1 MSNVVD
7 KIIEKCRN
15 AILGGIPILYIKTDS
30 DVLINKIIED
40 ENRPLVQL
48 LCGSSS
54 GGSRYSERPLSERKA
69 DGLKCRLN
77 DAENYSNSLPNS
89 FETISYPHIWAY
101 KMPGM
106 EDASSYNSALRQL
119 EKYVLAHED
128 KNHSRYNILQY
139 SVVLLFSSNVNISQ
153 SLLPYTEFV
162 DVEYPDEDE
171 IRNIIL
177 NESLNDPHL
186 ACNDA
191 YLSALCT
198 SFSGFSNEDIVLTMQ
213 KIRATSSFEDSESVE
228 QIIYDR
234 KKQKMEGGIL
244 EYYKLDESD
253 ISIGGMADYK
263 SWLEKQIEPLKNSN
277 IYSRTVGT
285 TPPKGVL
292 LCGIPGCGKS
302 EAAKFTAHELGLP
315 LLKMD
320 VGNLMDKYQGV
331 SEQRMREALKLAE
344 AMSPCVLWI
353 DELEK
358 GFSGAGANKDSS
370 SFQRMFGYMLGWMQD
385 NKKPCFIFATANNIG
400 DLPKEFFRSGRFDAL
415 YAVYLPTIDECVK
428 IIQTCMNKTERRVA
442 KLKRIKKSDVVL
454 FDKDC
459 YSASLL
465 REFII
470 SELVHNNIPRIVIG
484 SDLKKITDTALR
496 SLIEEEKITQ
506 SKWSDALKAAARESI
521 VYGDG
526 QENIDSIAVSYCRML
541 RKGFIPTGDRVLFD
555 TKDYHVENIEQ
566 LKKLKSKRDFD
577 MSDDEKQKHLEEID
591 AAQILQRSNKVFDN
605 KYDEAVY
612 DLLYSRINDFALHI
626 EQVEREKMIGR

>member
-1 MSNVVD
+1 M
-7 KIIEKCRN
+7 
-15 AILGGIPILYIKTDS
+15 
-30 DVLINKIIED
+30 
-40 ENRPLVQL
+40 
-48 LCGSSS
+48 
-54 GGSRYSERPLSERKA
+54 
-69 DGLKCRLN
+69 
-77 DAENYSNSLPNS
+77 
-89 FETISYPHIWAY
+89 
-101 KMPGM
+101 
-106 EDASSYNSALRQL
+106 
-119 EKYVLAHED
+119 
-128 KNHSRYNILQY
+128 
-139 SVVLLFSSNVNISQ
+139 
-153 SLLPYTEFV
+153 
-162 DVEYPDEDE
+162 
-171 IRNIIL
+171 
-177 NESLNDPHL
+177 
-186 ACNDA
+186 
-191 YLSALCT
+191 
-198 SFSGFSNEDIVLTMQ
+198 
-213 KIRATSSFEDSESVE
+213 
-228 QIIYDR
+228 
-234 KKQKMEGGIL
+234 
-244 EYYKLDESD
+244 
-253 ISIGGMADYK
+253 
-263 SWLEKQIEPLKNSN
+263 
-277 IYSRTVGT
+277 
-285 TPPKGVL
+285 
-292 LCGIPGCGKS
+292 
-302 EAAKFTAHELGLP
+302 
-315 LLKMD
+315 
-320 VGNLMDKYQGV
+320 
-331 SEQRMREALKLAE
+331 
-344 AMSPCVLWI
+344 
-353 DELEK
+353 
-358 GFSGAGANKDSS
+358 
-370 SFQRMFGYMLGWMQD
+370 
-385 NKKPCFIFATANNIG
+385 
-400 DLPKEFFRSGRFDAL
+400 
-415 YAVYLPTIDECVK
+415 YLPTIDECVK

>member
-1 MSNVVD
+1 MGNVVD

-48 LCGSSS
+48 LCGNSS

-69 DGLKCRLN
+69 DGLRCRLN

-89 FETISYPHIWAY
+89 FETISYPHIWAF
-101 KMPGM
+101 KMPGT

-139 SVVLLFSSNVNISQ
+139 SVVLLYSSNVNISP

-162 DVEYPDEDE
+162 DVEYPDENE

-186 ACNDA
+186 AGNDA

-213 KIRATSSFEDSESVE
+213 KIRATSSFEDSEAVE

-253 ISIGGMADYK
+253 ISIGGMTEYK
-263 SWLEKQIEPLKNSN
+263 TWLKKQIEPLKNSN

-428 IIQTCMNKTERRVA
+428 IIQTCMDKTERRVA

-459 YSASLL
+459 YSASLI

-470 SELVHNNIPRIVIG
+470 SELVRNNIPRIVIG

-496 SLIEEEKITQ
+496 SLIEEEKITP
-506 SKWSDALKAAARESI
+506 SKWSNALKVAARESI

-526 QENIDSIAVSYCRML
+526 QENIDSIAISYCRML

-555 TKDYHVENIEQ
+555 AKDYHIENIEQ

-591 AAQILQRSNKVFDN
+591 AAQILQKSNKVFDN

-612 DLLYSRINDFALHI
+612 DMLYSRINDFALYI